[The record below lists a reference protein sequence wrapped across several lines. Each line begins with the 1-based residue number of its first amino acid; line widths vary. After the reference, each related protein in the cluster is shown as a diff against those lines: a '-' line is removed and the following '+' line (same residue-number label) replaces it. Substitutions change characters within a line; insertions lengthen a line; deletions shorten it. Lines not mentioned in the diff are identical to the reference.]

1 MSRSHKKKNRLTKK
15 SIKTGIIGHQI
26 RFETSQ
32 VLQFCLHHDLFK
44 WDQFSPTEQ
53 DEIFGNSGDL
63 WNKLV
68 SLKYQLHLTPS
79 CEYGFLKIEEASNH
93 RHSKKK
99 KHKKQKQQ
107 KKQQQEL
114 KKKVIEFFVSK
125 NYLPLNLLSNH
136 KQFEEKITCELGGN
150 FSPPGVLIKKFK
162 RSINPLFPEK
172 ASLFEIFACSADQID
187 LNNYYK
193 SIQFLL
199 FWYVKRNKLI
209 SEDNL
214 RDPNFRVY
222 LLFEKLPISKKKQ
235 FSPKNMKRN
244 EEKEQKRDTNKKN
257 EEKGEMQVEKEKEKE
272 KGKGKG
278 KGKGKRKEKEIN
290 KNEKNEI
297 QTKKEKEKKD
307 KKENGKE
314 KEEKN
319 EMEIEKENEKGKL
332 KGKRKEKEINKNE
345 KNEMQKEKEKENA
358 AEKGKGKENEKET
371 KTNTHEKENQDQFIY
386 IFAGLATGLVFFK
399 FPNGKR
405 FRFENFFTLPHY
417 KQIESQV
424 EFLKSIYRNLFE
436 IHNISE
442 ITSKVSNT
450 EFSRIRTQVDLEHCW
465 EEGFFTTQFE
475 KEKRKKK
482 LNAKKEINSL
492 NMDIEQSFEMGK
504 EKKNTNENKN
514 VKKLI
519 KTEIQEEKEKE
530 NEDEKEKGKEKEKEI
545 NKKEK
550 NGMEVEEKE
559 KEKEIKV
566 HDVNEKEK
574 DSIFGK
580 LSLKDLEKISLKI
593 KLTLHQTRKC
603 YQISWFKNIDTND
616 SEMIRQFRLDVKRRL
631 YNQHVTF
638 LNIPIN
644 QKEFLEELF
653 RLEIIE
659 FKNILNHF

>member
-15 SIKTGIIGHQI
+15 SIKTGIIGQQI

-235 FSPKNMKRN
+235 FSPKNMKGN
-244 EEKEQKRDTNKKN
+244 QEKEQKRDTNKK
-257 EEKGEMQVEKEKEKE
+257 
-272 KGKGKG
+272 
-278 KGKGKRKEKEIN
+278 
-290 KNEKNEI
+290 
-297 QTKKEKEKKD
+297 
-307 KKENGKE
+307 

-319 EMEIEKENEKGKL
+319 EMEIEKENEKENEKGKI
-332 KGKRKEKEINKNE
+332 KGKRKEKEINENE

-371 KTNTHEKENQDQFIY
+371 EINTHEKENQDQFIY

-405 FRFENFFTLPHY
+405 FRFENFFMLPHY

-482 LNAKKEINSL
+482 LNVRKEINSL

-519 KTEIQEEKEKE
+519 KTEIQEEKEKENEDEKENEKE

-631 YNQHVTF
+631 YNRHVTF